1 MPYTAEIIRDKPSCF
16 LFLVDQSGS
25 MDDPFGVG
33 DGITRKKD
41 GAVDALNRLL
51 ANLVIRCSKAEGV
64 RYYFDVGVIG
74 YGAVVG
80 PAFAGPLAG
89 RDLVPISEVADGPA
103 RVEDRLKKVPDGAGG
118 LVEQQIKFP
127 VWLDPVANGPTPMCQ
142 ALRLAYSTCQRW
154 VDAHPL
160 SYPPTV
166 INITDGEATDGDPT
180 QPAMELM
187 SLSTQDGNVL
197 LFNCHLS
204 SERAPAIEFPD
215 AEPSVPD
222 KYAALLYRISSVLP
236 APIRSAAQAEGYR
249 VSDGT
254 RGYVFNADM
263 VSLIKFLDIGTR
275 ASNLR

>member
-1 MPYTAEIIRDKPSCF
+1 
-16 LFLVDQSGS
+16 
-25 MDDPFGVG
+25 
-33 DGITRKKD
+33 
-41 GAVDALNRLL
+41 
-51 ANLVIRCSKAEGV
+51 
-64 RYYFDVGVIG
+64 
-74 YGAVVG
+74 
-80 PAFAGPLAG
+80 
-89 RDLVPISEVADGPA
+89 
-103 RVEDRLKKVPDGAGG
+103 
-118 LVEQQIKFP
+118 
-127 VWLDPVANGPTPMCQ
+127 
-142 ALRLAYSTCQRW
+142 
-154 VDAHPL
+154 
-160 SYPPTV
+160 
-166 INITDGEATDGDPT
+166 
-180 QPAMELM
+180 MELM